1 MAVVGDLLGRRTAW
15 SFPSIE
21 AVTPV
26 PALGLPLVV
35 TGGQLVAQAP
45 EQVLIEPVSFWKR

>member
-1 MAVVGDLLGRRTAW
+1 MTCLDPSDRVVV
-15 SFPSIE
+15 PSIE

-26 PALGLPLVV
+26 PALGLPVVV
-35 TGGQLVAQAP
+35 TGGQSVAQAP